1 MTASKSIVMALVVF
15 TPNIKNSLKVK
26 PKIFKGEH
34 QSKSSARLYLAKLD
48 CTQLDPVKLDPVPRV
63 ASEKT
68 LIVINLD

>member
-34 QSKSSARLYLAKLD
+34 QSKSRSSTA
-48 CTQLDPVKLDPVPRV
+48 TQLDPVKLDSVPRV